1 MQAEKFLVIGSDKKM
16 QACRS
21 RLTDL
26 GFDASCCDGDTL
38 KQTLPFYCNIILPI
52 PTLANGVISGT
63 GISVSELCEKLS
75 ENQLVF
81 YGNLGK
87 RTHARTADSY
97 KMNSFNLF
105 E

>member
-75 ENQLVF
+75 EMSTRS
-81 YGNLGK
+81 K
-87 RTHARTADSY
+87 PPCSDTADAAEQFASR
-97 KMNSFNLF
+97 FNQT